1 MEEHAPELAEA
12 AASPEDKESSSD
24 EEPEP
29 KAKSDWADLPT
40 GFKGDHAA
48 EENLSP
54 ELEPL
59 SVLEEEQRGPGACSP
74 ILEPI
79 SAFDPE
85 DLLDPEEDER
95 ILRQVRRTLIDAF
108 RDPAAGGAS
117 SSGGGLDRSRDDE
130 LLAQEKAKGFGDGE
144 VGFNAAGK

>member
-1 MEEHAPELAEA
+1 MARSEIEDLHQRAKMRSEKWMEEHAPELAEA

-85 DLLDPEEDER
+85 NLSPELEPLSVLEEEQR
-95 ILRQVRRTLIDAF
+95 G
-108 RDPAAGGAS
+108 PG
-117 SSGGGLDRSRDDE
+117 
-130 LLAQEKAKGFGDGE
+130 
-144 VGFNAAGK
+144 